1 MKKTNGFNSKNALLN
16 LYAIFPKNPIKYNA
30 PYTINFFI
38 SKKYKSKNK
47 IKNSKK
53 NIIVIKIILWL
64 IYNYIIIIKKYFN
77 FFTMYANYC
86 F

>member
-1 MKKTNGFNSKNALLN
+1 MKKTNGFNSKNALIN
-16 LYAIFPKNPIKYNA
+16 SYAIFPKNPIKNNA

-53 NIIVIKIILWL
+53 NIIVIKIMLWC
-64 IYNYIIIIKKYFN
+64 IYNILLLRIYFN
-77 FFTMYANYC
+77 FFTIYANYC